1 MGLILPD
8 YKLTAS
14 TPKSRKGI
22 FLALFSIFRI
32 KISRMKRFG
41 IGVLSFF
48 AWLFLFIAAIS
59 VTVSLTMGQ
68 INNAGAIAQNA
79 MKDFSTN
86 PTAINSL
93 IDQLKTNSDPQFIKA
108 IDENRT
114 AINQTIKSLAGSAQ
128 FQADVK
134 SALDQLAAGISAGK
148 SSVDVNFRELANLA
162 AQKINAAAKSQIVT
176 EKDLASIKPLK
187 VDIHK
192 QSDFVN
198 KIKGYAHLALLS
210 WIAWLFLLIACWRL
224 GAKSIFVK
232 SGRQLIS
239 VGLLIILIRV
249 AAPMIGS
256 RLASQ
261 NSDSQFTSSQVTKI
275 SGEILSP
282 MLAAGVGFTVVGV
295 LLILVP
301 RFTGK
306 REQQELPL

>member
-1 MGLILPD
+1 M
-8 YKLTAS
+8 
-14 TPKSRKGI
+14 
-22 FLALFSIFRI
+22 ALFSLFRI
-32 KISRMKRFG
+32 NISRMKRFG

-93 IDQLKTNSDPQFIKA
+93 IDQLKINSDPQFIKA
-108 IDENRT
+108 IDDNRA
-114 AINQTIKSLAGSAQ
+114 AINNTIRALASSVQ

-134 SALDQLAAGISAGK
+134 SALNQIGSGISAGK
-148 SSVDVNFRELANLA
+148 SSVNVNFRELANLA

-176 EKDLASIKPLK
+176 QKDLASIKPFK

-192 QSDFVN
+192 QSDVVN
-198 KIKGYAHLALLS
+198 KVKKYAHLAMLF
-210 WIAWLFLLIACWRL
+210 WVAWLLLLVACWRL
-224 GAKSIFVK
+224 GAKSIFTK
-232 SGRQLIS
+232 SGSQLIS
-239 VGLLIILIRV
+239 VGVLIILIRV
-249 AAPMIGS
+249 AAPIIGS
-256 RLASQ
+256 RIASK
-261 NSDSQFTSSQVTKI
+261 NSDSQFTSSQITKI

-282 MLAAGVGFTVVGV
+282 MLTAGVGFSVLGL

-301 RFTGK
+301 RFTRK
-306 REQQELPL
+306 RKQQELPL